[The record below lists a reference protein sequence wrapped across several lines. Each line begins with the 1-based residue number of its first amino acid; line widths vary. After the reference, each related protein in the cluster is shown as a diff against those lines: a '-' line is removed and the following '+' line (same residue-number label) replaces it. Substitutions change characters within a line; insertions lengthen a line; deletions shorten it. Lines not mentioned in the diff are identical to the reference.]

1 MTIID
6 YSFICSLANKLGYSS
21 LTELQEKAFRN
32 PDAYDGTRNIMVVG
46 PTSSGKTL
54 VPFLLYAADVVKAQ
68 DQGKKMPKMLFV
80 VPYRA
85 LAAQKTRELR
95 TSLKKILGDEPFVA
109 QSTGEIRAADQQI
122 KNGEPDVSI
131 VITEKAFA
139 FAMESPDFLSEYR
152 YVVLDEIGL
161 IADQARGVRLDF
173 LLSWASNVNPK
184 PRVIALATPFYQWDT
199 YAQQFRFTVVAANGR
214 PRLLECPVFFTG
226 SKDSHFVDTSMW
238 PKECSGL
245 SSYTMYREKKRTH
258 TICNEGDLLCPL
270 DTPCRM
276 DPSLLCPRINASCSH
291 PIEMVP
297 ASIPYRYQ
305 LIARLCR
312 WHLLQK
318 HKVLIFWNDREACRQ
333 LALYLYHA
341 LEDLL
346 AVPPAQEECERRI
359 LQACTDIA
367 NEESEIKRFEPIS
380 KDELFGILEPEHY
393 KALCAGVGFHSS
405 AVPIELRSYVKNRFL
420 EDSELSIVCATE
432 TLAFGINSAVDAV
445 IIADM
450 NKNLEDGKQFLDA
463 NTYFNYIGRCGRLR
477 PDRRMEEI
485 TGWVHAILN
494 SYSPNDKRFD
504 CGDTESEYMKW
515 IGVLRDSEKPKPI
528 YSTIF
533 ETDNNYFPFLLLC
546 LIGEEGK
553 TEENLAQWI
562 GHLPAPRSVPQKNLK
577 VALDY
582 LQQHGLIENS
592 NAIDGECIPGFE
604 PKYRVKEDR
613 RSLCGYI
620 PRADDFDI
628 ILDALRTAAAAPPE
642 LFDAELLFLLTQAHC
657 MDSSI
662 RNFRMIKLREDGS
675 PDTPGAQQKEDDA
688 FLPQAEERG
697 FNEQFSANRLP
708 ETLARLPV
716 GGRILPL
723 IGPPYN
729 VNYRNPNIR
738 RRLVVTAAVLCWAES
753 ANPRQIYQWFHTSY
767 PLIQGVTRELSYL
780 LEIAMKCTYVIGRV
794 ENENLPHLEKR
805 RYEIGQ
811 KIQTLEKSVYFGIQ
825 PELYHLMQEYLSGRP
840 EASAKL
846 ILERISSFYPA
857 TTRQLRRVFT
867 AYATILDGIRCQER
881 GHGPENFH
889 AVQSAI
895 RELFGWVSSQGE
907 RTIWKDFAVFL
918 RKNMQTL
925 RTESEA

>member
-1 MTIID
+1 MGYD
-6 YSFICSLANKLGYSS
+6 FILSLANRLGYRT
-21 LTELQEKAFRN
+21 LTDLQEEAFRN
-32 PDAYDGTRNIMVVG
+32 PDAYDRTKNIMVVG

-54 VPFLLYAADVVKAQ
+54 VPFLLYAADVIEARRQ
-68 DQGKKMPKMLFV
+68 NRPIPKMLFV

-95 TSLKKILGDEPFVA
+95 ADLKTLADFEPFVA

-122 KNGEPDVSI
+122 RNGEPDISVM
-131 VITEKAFA
+131 ITEKAFT
-139 FAMESPDFLSEYR
+139 FSMDGPDFLSSYQ

-173 LLSWASNVNPK
+173 LLSMAETVDPK
-184 PRVIALATPFYQWDT
+184 PRLIALATPFYKWDT
-199 YAQQFRFTVVAANGR
+199 YAQQFGFTVVAAGGR
-214 PRLLECPVFFTG
+214 PELVRCPVFFTG
-226 SKDSHFVDTSMW
+226 TGDSRTVDTSMW
-238 PKECSGL
+238 QCGGFPSF
-245 SSYTMYREKKRTH
+245 TMYREKKQERSN
-258 TICNEGDLLCPL
+258 CEEANLQCPL
-270 DTPCRM
+270 DTPCRK
-276 DPSLLCPRINASCSH
+276 DPSLLCPKIDAPCPH
-291 PIEMVP
+291 LAEIVP
-297 ASIPYRYQ
+297 ATVPYRYR
-305 LIARLCR
+305 LIAKICS
-312 WHLLQK
+312 WHLEQE
-318 HKVLIFWNDREACRQ
+318 HKILIFWNDREACRQ
-333 LALYLYHA
+333 LALYLYHT
-341 LEDLL
+341 LKDQL
-346 AVPPAQEECERRI
+346 AIPPAQEECERRI

-367 NEESEIKRFEPIS
+367 NEESEIKRSEPIS

-405 AVPIELRSYVKNRFL
+405 AVPIELRSYVENRFL
-420 EDSELSIVCATE
+420 EDSDLSIVCATE

-450 NKNLEDGKQFLDA
+450 NKNLEGGRQFLDV

-477 PDRRMEEI
+477 PGKRMEDI
-485 TGWVHAILN
+485 VGWVHIILN
-494 SYSPNDKRFD
+494 GYSPNDKRFD

-515 IGVLRDSEKPKPI
+515 MGVLRDSEKPKPI

-533 ETDNNYFPFLLLC
+533 ETDNSYFPFLLLC
-546 LIGEEGK
+546 LIGDGDK
-553 TEENLAQWI
+553 TAADLARWI
-562 GHLPAPRSVPQKNLK
+562 EHLPAPENVPPRDLGDALK
-577 VALDY
+577 YLLD
-582 LQQHGLIENS
+582 HGLIEDAS
-592 NAIDGECIPGFE
+592 MKDGMNLPWME

-613 RSLCGYI
+613 KSLCGYV

-628 ILDALRTAAAAPPE
+628 VLDALQKAAAAPSE
-642 LFDAELLFLLTQAHC
+642 LFGATLLFFLTQAHC

-688 FLPQAEERG
+688 LLPQAEERG

-794 ENENLPHLEKR
+794 ENESLPHLEKR